1 MALAHK
7 AAFQALLD
15 YLIIWCFGLDSMLH
29 REDPPHPHPSL
40 WFSFYTKSASTLV
53 FELVVWHK
61 AAWCPVSIGSIVQ
74 FCVYCCWGKRRLLF
88 GIGFKQWDRFHEL
101 YSVVSLTLGNRSE
114 FQAVNCGWYMK
125 SFFGTQ
131 GLGVAQW
138 RGSWWAFVHVTG
150 FSFFNH
156 STSFIFSQCEI
167 TTAWQ
172 NIVSQRRRKE
182 WEEQRHSFTRLSR
195 GKYISWCLM
204 FFKVVPHHKNPI
216 NT

>member
-29 REDPPHPHPSL
+29 REDPHPHSPLCGLAFIQNQHPHWYLSL
-40 WFSFYTKSASTLV
+40 LYDTRLPGALFPLEVLSS
-53 FELVVWHK
+53 
-61 AAWCPVSIGSIVQ
+61 
-74 FCVYCCWGKRRLLF
+74 CVYCCWGKRRLLF

-101 YSVVSLTLGNRSE
+101 YSVVSLTLGNHSE
-114 FQAVNCGWYMK
+114 FQAVNCGWYMQ

-138 RGSWWAFVHVTG
+138 RGRWCAFVHVTG
-150 FSFFNH
+150 FSFVNH

-172 NIVSQRRRKE
+172 NILSQRRRRKC
-182 WEEQRHSFTRLSR
+182 EEQRYSFTRLSR
-195 GKYISWCLM
+195 EKYINWCLM
-204 FFKVVPHHKNPI
+204 FFKVASTSV
-216 NT
+216 